1 MEGSGRFSG
10 LKIFSRKKAQENAK
24 GGEGGLPHRVKVIPN
39 PLDSMFICVYLR
51 FGSQSAFL
59 RPLFRLFAAGSIHGV
74 IR

>member
-24 GGEGGLPHRVKVIPN
+24 GGEGGLPHQVKVTPN
-39 PLDSMFICVYLR
+39 PLDSMFISVYLR

-59 RPLFRLFAAGSIHGV
+59 RPLFRLFAAGRIHGV